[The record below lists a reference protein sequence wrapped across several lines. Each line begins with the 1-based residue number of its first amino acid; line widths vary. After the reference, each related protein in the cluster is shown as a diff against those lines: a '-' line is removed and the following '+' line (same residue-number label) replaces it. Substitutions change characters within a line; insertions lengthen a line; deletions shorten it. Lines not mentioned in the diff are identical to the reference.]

1 MASLRS
7 LPGGSQKPL
16 FGSYLGSTQ
25 ARDASTHGPLT
36 LSSVTILSP
45 VSADAYFRTDLGLLV
60 AQPSGMCWN
69 PFLPFIIIPEGY
81 NALVTRCGAEI
92 PDGDGKIVHKPGVQC
107 ADPFTTVSHLV
118 TRNHCVWNAPI
129 KGCKTLDNVQITI
142 DISVI
147 FRIVNG
153 EQGNGVRF
161 FVHEV
166 TPGGLEQ
173 QLKDSVAQE
182 LRALARSMRHTEVYA
197 CRTGAPAQVARTVDD
212 DDDDDD
218 DEKGPG
224 MTFKEAEASRAR
236 GEDRHAQKGIDV
248 TEAMKIKVNQTLD
261 SCVEIVDISITDVG
275 LPSSIAQQM
284 TARTMVRSK
293 QAYEVM
299 EQKFAMLEIKCE
311 NEVEQLKLQND
322 EKESKQKA
330 VGAKEVQDLKEDL
343 AIKRAKHRRQLAE
356 FNEHTTS
363 ECHKIEA
370 DTKEQANSLALE
382 KARVLDTL
390 RLSAQEEAALAEAQ
404 AEAEVQRFRAKTEA
418 TVAHNRAE
426 AATTVAQAEKNANAA
441 LKKKR
446 ELDIDEK
453 RLDVYQALASN
464 KQVVVTDATDAES
477 ARLLVSDAVLQQHGG
492 QQSSEAALVAKMN
505 VLRVASNALGMRS
518 EWDQSKLDGVRPQT
532 MGR

>member
-1 MASLRS
+1 MAE
-7 LPGGSQKPL
+7 
-16 FGSYLGSTQ
+16 
-25 ARDASTHGPLT
+25 T
-36 LSSVTILSP
+36 LSSATVMSP
-45 VSADAYFRTDLGLLV
+45 ATADSYFRADLGLLV

-69 PFLPFIIIPEGY
+69 PCLPVVIIPEGY

-92 PDGDGKIVHKPGVQC
+92 PDKYGEVVHQPGWFLAGPC
-107 ADPFTTVSHLV
+107 TTVSHLV

-147 FRIVNG
+147 FRVVKG
-153 EQGNGVRF
+153 EKGVRF

-197 CRTGAPAQVARTVDD
+197 CRTGALAQVATTLGDD
-212 DDDDDD
+212 N
-218 DEKGPG
+218 DEEEYQKGWQPM

-248 TEAMKIKVNQTLD
+248 TESMKIKVNQTLD

-275 LPSSIAQQM
+275 LPNSIAQQM

-299 EQKFAMLEIKCE
+299 EQKFAMLEIKCN
-311 NEVEQLKLQND
+311 NEVDQLKLQND

-330 VGAKEVQDLKEDL
+330 VGAKEVQDLKEEL
-343 AIKRAKHRRQLAE
+343 AIKRAAHRRLLTE
-356 FNEHTTS
+356 FNEHTIS
-363 ECHKIEA
+363 DVHKIEA

-390 RLSAQEEAALAEAQ
+390 RLSAQEESALAEAQ

-418 TVAHNRAE
+418 AVAKNRAE
-426 AATTVAQAEKNANAA
+426 AATTVAQAEKNANQA

-464 KQVVVTDATDAES
+464 GQVVVTDAADAES
-477 ARLLVSDAVLQQHGG
+477 ARLLVSDAVLMEHGG
-492 QQSSEAALVAKMN
+492 AQSSEAALVAKMN

-518 EWDQSKLDGVRPQT
+518 EWDQTASRSVVDAPRAQA

>member
-1 MASLRS
+1 MA
-7 LPGGSQKPL
+7 
-16 FGSYLGSTQ
+16 T
-25 ARDASTHGPLT
+25 T

-236 GEDRHAQKGIDV
+236 KTGTRRRV
-248 TEAMKIKVNQTLD
+248 LTSRVMKIKVNQTLD

-275 LPSSIAQQM
+275 LPADRATNDGPDDGPVSKPTRSWSSSSPCSDQVRERGRTAQ
-284 TARTMVRSK
+284 TAERREGV
-293 QAYEVM
+293 
-299 EQKFAMLEIKCE
+299 
-311 NEVEQLKLQND
+311 D
-322 EKESKQKA
+322 EA
-330 VGAKEVQDLKEDL
+330 VGLKEVRDLKEDL
-343 AIKRAKHRRQLAE
+343 GYKEL
-356 FNEHTTS
+356 N
-363 ECHKIEA
+363 IEA
-370 DTKEQANSLALE
+370 
-382 KARVLDTL
+382 ARRVQRAYLNVIRSRPTRRNRLIVWPSRKLGADTL
-390 RLSAQEEAALAEAQ
+390 LSAQG
-404 AEAEVQRFRAKTEA
+404 
-418 TVAHNRAE
+418 
-426 AATTVAQAEKNANAA
+426 
-441 LKKKR
+441 
-446 ELDIDEK
+446 K
-453 RLDVYQALASN
+453 RL
-464 KQVVVTDATDAES
+464 
-477 ARLLVSDAVLQQHGG
+477 
-492 QQSSEAALVAKMN
+492 
-505 VLRVASNALGMRS
+505 
-518 EWDQSKLDGVRPQT
+518 
-532 MGR
+532 GRGAG

>member
-1 MASLRS
+1 MA
-7 LPGGSQKPL
+7 
-16 FGSYLGSTQ
+16 T
-25 ARDASTHGPLT
+25 T

-92 PDGDGKIVHKPGVQC
+92 RDKDGHIVHKPGAQC

>member
-1 MASLRS
+1 
-7 LPGGSQKPL
+7 
-16 FGSYLGSTQ
+16 
-25 ARDASTHGPLT
+25 
-36 LSSVTILSP
+36 
-45 VSADAYFRTDLGLLV
+45 
-60 AQPSGMCWN
+60 
-69 PFLPFIIIPEGY
+69 
-81 NALVTRCGAEI
+81 
-92 PDGDGKIVHKPGVQC
+92 
-107 ADPFTTVSHLV
+107 
-118 TRNHCVWNAPI
+118 
-129 KGCKTLDNVQITI
+129 
-142 DISVI
+142 
-147 FRIVNG
+147 
-153 EQGNGVRF
+153 
-161 FVHEV
+161 
-166 TPGGLEQ
+166 
-173 QLKDSVAQE
+173 
-182 LRALARSMRHTEVYA
+182 
-197 CRTGAPAQVARTVDD
+197 
-212 DDDDDD
+212 
-218 DEKGPG
+218 
-224 MTFKEAEASRAR
+224 
-236 GEDRHAQKGIDV
+236 
-248 TEAMKIKVNQTLD
+248 
-261 SCVEIVDISITDVG
+261 
-275 LPSSIAQQM
+275 
-284 TARTMVRSK
+284 MVRSK